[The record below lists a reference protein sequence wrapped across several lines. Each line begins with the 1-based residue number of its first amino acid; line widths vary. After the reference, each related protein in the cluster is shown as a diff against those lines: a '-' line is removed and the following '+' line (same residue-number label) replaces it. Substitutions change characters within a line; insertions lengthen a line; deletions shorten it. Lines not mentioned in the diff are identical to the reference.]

1 MKIYQF
7 QKLKRPYHISLIN
20 PHHFAVLQEEN
31 DPNVVFVRNKK
42 IYHFELTS
50 MGINKIDSIALNNR
64 GEIVIPHN
72 EESKLIWL
80 DKNLNISC
88 ELSLPS
94 KDFGRIKSISK
105 THFGLLLRDKQKII
119 SFRKENPKSYKV
131 KLEFQNFPDLKEC
144 MEVVSGDDKL
154 FFFLAKDQCSV
165 YLLDKRRDKASI
177 KKFLGFG
184 RGGKGKIRNAT
195 DINFFKDK
203 IVINDNDNYLI
214 QIFDQK
220 MNFIKQFGG
229 KGSSR
234 NRFDLPVSAN
244 VFNQILFICDKNNDR
259 VLFYEEDSIFFKT
272 LIKRKFQ
279 EGILSRPSSLA
290 FAGNNLLVSDRS
302 NNVVQVFNKKLEFIR
317 LLQFPDKIKRPASI
331 SVFDSNELFYVYIL
345 ERREFGLPILRLFK
359 FDKNLQNCKP
369 CNQFKLNSVL
379 GDPQDM
385 DIDSN
390 GNLIIA
396 NTLERSVLVLDK
408 KGKKILNIDLSV
420 ISGDPRILIKSVF
433 VDKSDNSIFA
443 GDFEGKRIFSF
454 DSMGKYKG
462 VYDFSHV
469 DSIDYLRTFYIHK
482 NYIILSVR
490 GRNELILSKKNDMR
504 FLKPINAPKKLL
516 DWNHPTK
523 IISYKGKDLYIA
535 DKENDRIVTINISNY
550 L

>member
-1 MKIYQF
+1 M
-7 QKLKRPYHISLIN
+7 
-20 PHHFAVLQEEN
+20 
-31 DPNVVFVRNKK
+31 
-42 IYHFELTS
+42 
-50 MGINKIDSIALNNR
+50 
-64 GEIVIPHN
+64 
-72 EESKLIWL
+72 
-80 DKNLNISC
+80 
-88 ELSLPS
+88 
-94 KDFGRIKSISK
+94 
-105 THFGLLLRDKQKII
+105 
-119 SFRKENPKSYKV
+119 
-131 KLEFQNFPDLKEC
+131 
-144 MEVVSGDDKL
+144 
-154 FFFLAKDQCSV
+154 
-165 YLLDKRRDKASI
+165 
-177 KKFLGFG
+177 
-184 RGGKGKIRNAT
+184 
-195 DINFFKDK
+195 
-203 IVINDNDNYLI
+203 
-214 QIFDQK
+214 
-220 MNFIKQFGG
+220 
-229 KGSSR
+229 
-234 NRFDLPVSAN
+234 
-244 VFNQILFICDKNNDR
+244 FICDKNNDR

-331 SVFDSNELFYVYIL
+331 TVFDSNELFYVYIL

-454 DSMGKYKG
+454 DSTGKYKG

-482 NYIILSVR
+482 NYIILSVKA
-490 GRNELILSKKNDMR
+490 EMSLFFQKESMR

-535 DKENDRIVTINISNY
+535 DKENDRIVTINILY